1 MPNTVRKGRCPCSLA
16 AFELCPLLTAGS
28 FDIYLLLRKGPL
40 LHTQVFFKVL
50 MGYRPPIPPD
60 MPQVYKDLM
69 TACWDEDPA
78 NRPPFQD
85 IERYMRA
92 MYYNSGRARRATR
105 AAASSSTPGG
115 ERRAARWTG
124 PVFPRVTH
132 RDSPAHCT

>member
-92 MYYNSGRARRATR
+92 MYYNSGEGTPRNSRR
-105 AAASSSTPGG
+105 SLELNPWG
-115 ERRAARWTG
+115 
-124 PVFPRVTH
+124 
-132 RDSPAHCT
+132 